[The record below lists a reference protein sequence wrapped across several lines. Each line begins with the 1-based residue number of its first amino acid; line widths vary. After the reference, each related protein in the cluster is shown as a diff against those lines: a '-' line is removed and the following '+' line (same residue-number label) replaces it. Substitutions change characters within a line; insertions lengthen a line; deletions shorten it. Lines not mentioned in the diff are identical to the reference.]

1 MYDFN
6 KKRNHVNNLLFT
18 AHLLK
23 LHTKYLF
30 TYNIPIKQPILPAF
44 GDSKRRD
51 NLSFTRDFHH
61 CAHDLDAPK
70 KISRQTAGRKT
81 DCRTVRDK
89 VERSLRTFGRARLR
103 KRIELHIDPE
113 HKHQIQESARK
124 TAAEGQL
131 PGDIAGHDPIAE
143 QLTQLNTDTR

>member
-70 KISRQTAGRKT
+70 KISRQTAGRKG
-81 DCRTVRDK
+81 
-89 VERSLRTFGRARLR
+89 ERHGLRTPVSGEKNGEVLIGVKIRRCGRCATR
-103 KRIELHIDPE
+103 
-113 HKHQIQESARK
+113 
-124 TAAEGQL
+124 AA
-131 PGDIAGHDPIAE
+131 AG
-143 QLTQLNTDTR
+143 R